1 MFAVVAHRAIDK
13 FEYTYATNLG
23 NPLDERQRLPGRA
36 NVIQDYKDPPIDD
49 RIAPDVQ
56 MPCELHV
63 DLFRLLAHR
72 YTYPKNLVIGM
83 PMGTGNVA
91 VGALFEQRRFVG
103 FDTNPAYVKEAIG
116 RCYVKYTKNQGTFGI
131 NTAVMPTDDR
141 LPATMVASDHAPPAF
156 RDVSGTDS
164 LADAKRDAQVY
175 SLELKK
181 SKIPGAGM
189 GLFAKKGFKEGELL
203 GYYWGRFFFN
213 REDAPDSNRVIATQK
228 KRVSPSGQLENMYID
243 GSLRCAVTYIND
255 PKGTE
260 FVANATFTEESFD
273 TRRVAEGELTSP
285 PLWTIMRAVA
295 KIEIPIG
302 SEILANYANDYFVIN
317 EGSSYGSSSPAAE
330 VPPLSPQAV
339 ATEESV
345 EVSAED
351 PGCLQDASI
360 ISPAPS
366 AGDSLCQFPP
376 QADVSGSTGTLADL
390 PPDVP
395 MAGRE

>member
-1 MFAVVAHRAIDK
+1 
-13 FEYTYATNLG
+13 
-23 NPLDERQRLPGRA
+23 
-36 NVIQDYKDPPIDD
+36 
-49 RIAPDVQ
+49 
-56 MPCELHV
+56 
-63 DLFRLLAHR
+63 
-72 YTYPKNLVIGM
+72 
-83 PMGTGNVA
+83 
-91 VGALFEQRRFVG
+91 
-103 FDTNPAYVKEAIG
+103 
-116 RCYVKYTKNQGTFGI
+116 
-131 NTAVMPTDDR
+131 
-141 LPATMVASDHAPPAF
+141 MVASDHAPPAF

-213 REDAPDSNRVIATQK
+213 REEAADSNRVIATQK

-260 FVANATFTEESFD
+260 FFANATFTEESFD

-295 KIEIPIG
+295 KIEIPVG
-302 SEILANYANDYFVIN
+302 TEILANYANNYFDN
-317 EGSSYGSSSPAAE
+317 EDGRSSCSSAGSSSPADI
-330 VPPLSPQAV
+330 PPLSPQASATRESGNPAREGSPFPPLSPRG

-345 EVSAED
+345 EVSAEHRYGD
-351 PGCLQDASI
+351 G
-360 ISPAPS
+360 SPALRPRRY
-366 AGDSLCQFPP
+366 LLRFP
-376 QADVSGSTGTLADL
+376 
-390 PPDVP
+390 
-395 MAGRE
+395 